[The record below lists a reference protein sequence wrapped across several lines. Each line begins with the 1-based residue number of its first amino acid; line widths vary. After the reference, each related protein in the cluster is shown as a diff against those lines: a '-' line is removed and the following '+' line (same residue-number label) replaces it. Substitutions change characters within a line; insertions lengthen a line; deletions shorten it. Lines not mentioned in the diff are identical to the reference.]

1 MSILDYFPRPDIR
14 PGQRELLLAVEENW
28 SKANVLALALPTA
41 FGKTEIALTIARW
54 SLATHSWRSTVI
66 EHDNINIDQF
76 LTRYPEVVPMHR
88 KEAYHC
94 KTHDAPCGT
103 AKCKGCPYL
112 QAKAGMNKAGIRL
125 MNYHTYMAHRN
136 FTPVLIVDEAH
147 KFVETIAEM
156 REVCMWQSEF
166 KFPQGLATV
175 ADVIEWGQGYLK
187 RFPRSRIRFL
197 LKQIITIQRGS
208 EVVYDQTMYRGKYNV
223 ALKVVPGLDSEVPDW
238 VWPHAQVRKIV
249 LMSATIGESDI
260 KDLGLTRRGV
270 LRFDCDSP
278 IPVANRPI
286 IYKPVTNMGRKYVD
300 LALPLLAAEVNK
312 LLAVHPGKGLIHL
325 PYSLAARFAELMDSP
340 RLLYHTGENKAAA
353 LARFRDSPPEEG
365 RVLVA
370 SGMYEGVDLPYD
382 AARWQVIGKV
392 PFLSLGDPGI
402 AKRAELDPKW
412 FTWQAVKR
420 LIQASGRIVRAPDD
434 YGETYIF
441 DVNLG
446 GLLSRAGSQ
455 VPEYYAEAIRLMGR

>member
-14 PGQRELLLAVEENW
+14 PSQRELLLAVEENW
-28 SKANVLALALPTA
+28 HQANVLALALPTA
-41 FGKTEIALTIARW
+41 FGKTEIALAISRW
-54 SLATHSWRSTVI
+54 SVAEHNWRSTVI
-66 EHDNINIDQF
+66 EHDNINVDQF
-76 LTRYPEVVPMHR
+76 LTRYPEVTPMHK

-94 KTHDAPCGT
+94 VDHNEPCG
-103 AKCKGCPYL
+103 APKCKGCPYL
-112 QAKAGMNKAGIRL
+112 RAKANLNKAPIRL

-147 KFVETIAEM
+147 KFVDTIAEM
-156 REVCMWQSEF
+156 REVCLWQSEF
-166 KFPQGLATV
+166 KFPQGLKTV

-187 RFPRSRIRFL
+187 KNPRSRIRFL
-197 LKQIITIQRGS
+197 LKQIISIQRGS
-208 EVVYDQTMYRGKYNV
+208 EVVYNRMVYRGRANV
-223 ALKVVPGLDSEVPDW
+223 ALKVVPGLDSPVPDW
-238 VWPHAQVRKIV
+238 MWPHDKVRKIV

-260 KDLGLTRRGV
+260 KDLGLSRRGV
-270 LRFDCDSP
+270 IRFDCDSP
-278 IPVANRPI
+278 IPAVSRPI
-286 IYKPVTNMGRKYVD
+286 FYKPVTNMGHKYVEM
-300 LALPLLAAEVNK
+300 ALPLLAAEVNK
-312 LLAVHPGKGLIHL
+312 LLEVQPGKGLIHL
-325 PYSLAARFAELMDSP
+325 PYSLAAKFADLMDNP
-340 RLLYHTGENKAAA
+340 RLLFHSGDNKADA
-353 LARFRDSPPEEG
+353 LARFRDSPPEDG

-392 PFLSLGDPGI
+392 PYLSLADPAI

-446 GLLSRAGSQ
+446 GLLDRAGSQ
-455 VPEYYAEAIRLMGR
+455 VPDYYRDALRVLSR